1 MSLGLGYNVIHSR
14 LLLQDPKEMSKYFP
28 NLLIRMLSIISMVAF
43 LWVLKPEK
51 AVSTEEKSLMR
62 DEEIPNAQEIYNEPK
77 INLMR
82 EHLSSESAKKEM
94 LQGRFV
100 LDTSI
105 LKKTKKSEVYRQLL
119 LRQGILIALDSTGQ
133 YHYLSRKQRVPLDSL
148 KSHGIDLGN
157 YALHR
162 PRKIAPNDFCHLT
175 AETIPGDELFLVMPN
190 SFETGVFA
198 MIEKSLPNPLTEYSK
213 ANLSISLSK
222 GNHLSFLLEKVFTK
236 DGQLRLINRSLNGL

>member
-1 MSLGLGYNVIHSR
+1 MSLGLRYNVNHIKLS
-14 LLLQDPKEMSKYFP
+14 LQDSKEMSKYFP
-28 NLLIRMLSIISMVAF
+28 NLSIRTLSIITMVAS
-43 LWVLKPEK
+43 LWFLKPEN
-51 AVSTEEKSLMR
+51 AISLEEKPLIEN
-62 DEEIPNAQEIYNEPK
+62 EEIPNTQEIYNEPK

-82 EHLSSESAKKEM
+82 EHLSSLSAQEEM
-94 LQGRFV
+94 LKGRFI

-105 LKKTKKSEVYRQLL
+105 LKKAKKSEVYRQLI

-133 YHYLSRKQRVPLDSL
+133 YYYLAGMQRVPLDSL
-148 KSHGIDLGN
+148 TSHGIDLGN

-162 PRKIAPNDFCHLT
+162 PRKIAPHDFSHLT

-198 MIEKSLPNPLTEYSK
+198 MIEKSLPHPLSEYSK

-236 DGQLRLINRSLNGL
+236 DGQPRVINHSLNGL

>member
-1 MSLGLGYNVIHSR
+1 MSLGLRYNVNHIKLS
-14 LLLQDPKEMSKYFP
+14 LQDTKEMSKYFP
-28 NLLIRMLSIISMVAF
+28 NLLIRTLSIITVVAF

-51 AVSTEEKSLMR
+51 ALSSEEKSLRR
-62 DEEIPNAQEIYNEPK
+62 DEELPNAQEIYDEPK

-82 EHLSSESAKKEM
+82 EHLSSESAQEEM
-94 LQGRFV
+94 LKGRFV

-105 LKKTKKSEVYRQLL
+105 LKKTKKSEVYRQLI

-133 YHYLSRKQRVPLDSL
+133 YHYLARKQRIPIDSL
-148 KSHGIDLGN
+148 TSHGIDLGN

-198 MIEKSLPNPLTEYSK
+198 MIEKSLPNPLSEYSK
-213 ANLSISLSK
+213 ANLAISLSK
-222 GNHLSFLLEKVFTK
+222 GNNLSFLLEKVFTK
-236 DGQLRLINRSLNGL
+236 DGQLRVINHSLNGL